1 MAEQAHTPRRAGEP
15 GSTEGSTT
23 TTSSSAARRRV
34 SGPTLRDVAALAG
47 VSLKTASRVLNDG
60 PNVSAATREAV
71 QEAMQSL
78 SYEPDP
84 AARSLRAGHDRTV
97 GVVVDSIGD
106 IFFSELAAT
115 LESALDAAGYSCL
128 LASSNREAD
137 RERDVV
143 RSLVRRRCAGVI
155 VAPSSPT
162 SISEADLAGTPVVFV
177 DRVGSVQGAAS
188 VVSDDPG
195 MAYEATRHL
204 LAHGHRRVALLSDS
218 LDLPTTRGRQ
228 EGYRRALAEAGIEVD
243 PALTRMQCDD
253 ESSAMRQVREVLDL
267 DEPATAIFSC
277 SSRLSLGVVPALHQF
292 GRTDVAL
299 VSFGDFTMADSVQ
312 PAVTVVDHSARRIAQ
327 AAAEALLAHLPPHD
341 PGHGPTGV
349 IEVPARLI
357 PRGTGEI
364 AAPPAPEQTTRA

>member
-1 MAEQAHTPRRAGEP
+1 MSITP
-15 GSTEGSTT
+15 
-23 TTSSSAARRRV
+23 RRRV
-34 SGPTLRDVAALAG
+34 SGPTLKDVAALAG

-60 PNVSAATREAV
+60 PNVASATRRAV
-71 QEAMQSL
+71 QEAMESL
-78 SYEPDP
+78 AYEPDP

-115 LESALDAAGYSCL
+115 LESALDTAGYRCL
-128 LASSNREAD
+128 LTSSNREAA
-137 RERDVV
+137 RERDIV

-155 VAPSSPT
+155 VAPTSPD
-162 SISEADLAGTPVVFV
+162 SISAADLAGTPVVFV
-177 DRVGSVQGAAS
+177 DRVGHVAGAAS
-188 VVSDDPG
+188 VISDDPG
-195 MAYEATRHL
+195 MAHVATRHL

-228 EGYRRALAEAGIEVD
+228 EGYRRALAEAGLEVA
-243 PALTRMQCDD
+243 PELMRMDCDD
-253 ESSAMRQVREVLDL
+253 ESSAMREVREVLDL
-267 DEPATAIFSC
+267 RDPATAIFSC

-341 PGHGPTGV
+341 PALGPTGV

-364 AAPPAPEQTTRA
+364 AAHPTRQQSDRA

>member
-1 MAEQAHTPRRAGEP
+1 MTSLTP
-15 GSTEGSTT
+15 
-23 TTSSSAARRRV
+23 RRRV

-60 PNVSAATREAV
+60 PNVSSTTRQAV
-71 QEAMQSL
+71 QEAMESL

-115 LESALDAAGYSCL
+115 LESVLDAAGYSCL
-128 LASSNREAD
+128 LASSNRQGA
-137 RERDVV
+137 RERDIV

-155 VAPSSPT
+155 VAPSSPD
-162 SISEADLAGTPVVFV
+162 SISAADLAGTPAVFV
-177 DRVGSVQGAAS
+177 DRVGHVEGAAS

-195 MAYEATRHL
+195 MAFEATRHL

-228 EGYRRALAEAGIEVD
+228 EGYRRALTEAGLEVA
-243 PALTRMQCDD
+243 PELMRMECDD

-267 DEPATAIFSC
+267 ADPATAIFSC

-312 PAVTVVDHSARRIAQ
+312 PAVTVVDHSARRIART
-327 AAAEALLAHLPPHD
+327 AAEALLAHLPPHD
-341 PGHGPTGV
+341 PADGPTGV

-364 AAPPAPEQTTRA
+364 AAPPPAQPMSRA

>member
-1 MAEQAHTPRRAGEP
+1 MTSLTPRR
-15 GSTEGSTT
+15 
-23 TTSSSAARRRV
+23 RI

-60 PNVSAATREAV
+60 PNVSSATRQAV
-71 QEAMQSL
+71 QDAMESL
-78 SYEPDP
+78 AYEPDP

-115 LESALDAAGYSCL
+115 LESVLDAAGYSCL
-128 LASSNREAD
+128 LASSNRQEG
-137 RERDVV
+137 RERDIV

-155 VAPSSPT
+155 VAPTTPA
-162 SISEADLAGTPVVFV
+162 SISAADLAGTPVVFV
-177 DRVGSVQGAAS
+177 DRVGHVEGAAS

-195 MAYEATRHL
+195 MAFEATRHL

-228 EGYRRALAEAGIEVD
+228 EGYRRALTEAGVEVA
-243 PALTRMQCDD
+243 PELMRMECDD
-253 ESSAMRQVREVLDL
+253 ESSAMRQVRQVLDL
-267 DEPATAIFSC
+267 ADPATAIFSC

-327 AAAEALLAHLPPHD
+327 TAAEALLAHLPPHD
-341 PGHGPTGV
+341 PAHGPTGV

-364 AAPPAPEQTTRA
+364 AAPPTRQQMSRA

>member
-1 MAEQAHTPRRAGEP
+1 MASITP
-15 GSTEGSTT
+15 
-23 TTSSSAARRRV
+23 RRRV
-34 SGPTLRDVAALAG
+34 SGPTLKDVAALAG

-60 PNVSAATREAV
+60 PNVAVATRRSV
-71 QEAMQSL
+71 QEAMDSL

-115 LESALDAAGYSCL
+115 LESALDTAGYRCL
-128 LASSNREAD
+128 LASSNREAA
-137 RERDVV
+137 RERDIV

-155 VAPSSPT
+155 VAPSSPD
-162 SISEADLAGTPVVFV
+162 SISAADLAGTPVVFV
-177 DRVGSVQGAAS
+177 DRVGHVEGAAS

-195 MAYEATRHL
+195 MAFEATRHL
-204 LAHGHRRVALLSDS
+204 LRHGHRRVALLSDS

-228 EGYRRALAEAGIEVD
+228 DGYRRALAEAGLDAAPE
-243 PALTRMQCDD
+243 LMRMECDD
-253 ESSAMRQVREVLDL
+253 ESSAMREVRRVLDL
-267 DEPATAIFSC
+267 DDPATAIFSC

-312 PAVTVVDHSARRIAQ
+312 PAVTVVDHSAVRMAH
-327 AAAEALLAHLPPHD
+327 AAVEALLAHLPPHD
-341 PGHGPTGV
+341 PAHGPTGV

-364 AAPPAPEQTTRA
+364 AVRPTRQQIVRA